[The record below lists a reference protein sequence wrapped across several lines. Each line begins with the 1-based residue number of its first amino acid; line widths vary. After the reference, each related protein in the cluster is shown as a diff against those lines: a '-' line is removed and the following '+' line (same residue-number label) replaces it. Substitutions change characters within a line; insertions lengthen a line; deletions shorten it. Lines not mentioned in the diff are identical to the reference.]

1 MAIHTKMLNVATDDI
16 FDEII
21 SFFEDYWDDIT
32 VEADEE
38 DDTKLYFKEDTD
50 KRAMLVYDDNKIN
63 FTIYGSSEDVYKSTN
78 LPYGSSG
85 SATTINLTATSKGI
99 SLTVNSL
106 GELIFGKSRDEVN
119 FVCLAY
125 RNIASGVANPEYYIA
140 TSDTNNISMSTRVY
154 LTNNI
159 SYTWLINVPVGINEG
174 LVDYADGV
182 YIPINYQIIGN
193 TFPYIFRTNL
203 MVNTLFSTLDD
214 GQYTG

>member
-1 MAIHTKMLNVATDDI
+1 MAIHTKTLNVSTDNI

-21 SFFEDYWDDIT
+21 SFFENYWDDIT
-32 VEADEE
+32 VEEDEQ
-38 DDTKLYFKEDTD
+38 DSTKLYFKEDTD
-50 KRAMLVYDDNKIN
+50 KRAMLVYAENKIN
-63 FTIYGSSEDVYKSTN
+63 FTIYGSSEEVYKSSN
-78 LPYGSSG
+78 LPYGGSG
-85 SATTINLTATSKGI
+85 TATTINLTATSKGV

-119 FVCLAY
+119 FVCLVY
-125 RNIASGVANPEYYIA
+125 RSTTAGVANPEYYIA
-140 TSDTNNISMSTRVY
+140 TSDTNNISMTTRVY

-159 SYTWLINVPVGINEG
+159 SYTWLINIPVGINEG